1 MPSKTPN
8 PAGEMPFLDHLE
20 ELRWRILWSLLA
32 LAIGAVAGFLLVHY
46 GDMLQVL
53 FSPYRALFGE
63 DQTLINLK
71 PTDAFFI
78 TLKYGILIGFLLV
91 FPIIVYHVW
100 SFLAPAL
107 KKSEKRVIVPSL
119 YMGLVL
125 FIFGVLMAYYIALP
139 ITLEFLVGFQTE
151 IMSPQWTAQDYFGF
165 TIQLLV
171 AFGIIFELPVV
182 VMILS
187 VLGLVT
193 PKFLRAKRRHAILL
207 ITIVAALISPGDV
220 IMVTLLMMVPLIIL
234 YEFSIM
240 LSVMIYRKREERVAA
255 AADPPPDSVQA
266 G

>member
-32 LAIGAVAGFLLVHY
+32 LAIGAVIGFLLVHY
-46 GDMLQVL
+46 GGAMDILVR
-53 FSPYRALFGE
+53 PYVEQFGE
-63 DQTLINLK
+63 EQLLINLR

-78 TLKYGILIGFLLV
+78 TIKFGILVGFILV
-91 FPIIVYHVW
+91 FPIIVYHIW
-100 SFLAPAL
+100 SFLSPAL

-119 YMGLVL
+119 YLGLVL
-125 FIFGVLMAYYIALP
+125 FLLGVLMAYYIALP
-139 ITLEFLVGFQTE
+139 ITLEFLTGFQTA
-151 IMSPQWTAQDYFGF
+151 IMMPAYTAQYYFGF

-171 AFGIIFELPVV
+171 AFGVIFELPVV

-193 PKFLRAKRRHAILL
+193 PKFLRNKRRHAILL

-220 IMVTLLMMVPLIIL
+220 IMLTVLMMVPLIIL
-234 YEFSIM
+234 YEFSIL
-240 LSVMIYRKREERVAA
+240 LSVMIYRKREERISA
-255 AADPPPDSVQA
+255 AADPPPGSVQA

>member
-1 MPSKTPN
+1 
-8 PAGEMPFLDHLE
+8 MPFLDHLE

-32 LAIGAVAGFLLVHY
+32 LAIGAVGGFLLVHY
-46 GDMLQVL
+46 GGLLQVL
-53 FSPYRALFGE
+53 FRPYQALFGE
-63 DQTLINLK
+63 DQLLINLK

-78 TLKYGILIGFLLV
+78 TLKYGILVGFILV
-91 FPIIVYHVW
+91 FPIIIYQLW

-107 KKSEKRVIVPSL
+107 KKAEKRVIVPSL

-125 FIFGVLMAYYIALP
+125 FVLGVVMAYYIALP
-139 ITLEFLVGFQTE
+139 ISLDFLVGFQTD
-151 IMSPQWTAQDYFGF
+151 IMAPQWTAQDYFGF
-165 TIQLLV
+165 SIQLLV

-193 PKFLRAKRRHAILL
+193 PAFLRDKRRHAILL

-234 YEFSIM
+234 YEFSIL
-240 LSVMIYRKREERVAA
+240 LSVMIYRKREARIAA
-255 AADPPPDSVQA
+255 AAEPPSDSVEA